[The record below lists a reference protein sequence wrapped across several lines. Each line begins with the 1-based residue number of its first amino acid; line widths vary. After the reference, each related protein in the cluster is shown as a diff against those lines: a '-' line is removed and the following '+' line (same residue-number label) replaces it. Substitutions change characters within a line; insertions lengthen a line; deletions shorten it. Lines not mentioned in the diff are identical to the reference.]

1 MSFLQRLFSEQYVNR
16 GAIGSNVLLYAMYR
30 FAYPFAFVLNR
41 LGVTPDAIT
50 TLSVLTAILA
60 FASLVLDAP
69 YSWFVLLW
77 ALTILLDFCDGTVAR
92 MSGRIATRMFRFDH
106 MSDMVKLG
114 LVVLGTALRFDETA
128 VWVLGFVFVFLY
140 LYSEIMNHDLK
151 HVSARADAA
160 PAASAAPQ
168 AGAGAQPRGLRQR
181 IPAVRMVAERLPSAY
196 ALVHGLYIAVTTFN
210 GHTLLVFLLLPFGGA
225 VTYAALSYLIL
236 LSLRDS
242 IVGVRTLWRMQRS
255 TQ

>member
-1 MSFLQRLFSEQYVNR
+1 MSFLQHVFSEQYVNR
-16 GAIGSNVLLYAMYR
+16 GAIGSNMLLYAMYR

-50 TLSVLTAILA
+50 TLSILTAILA

-69 YSWFVLLW
+69 YPWFVLLW

-92 MSGRIATRMFRFDH
+92 MSERIATRMFRFDH
-106 MSDMVKLG
+106 MSDMGKIG
-114 LVVLGTALRFDETA
+114 LVVLGTALRSDETA

-160 PAASAAPQ
+160 PAVSAAPQ
-168 AGAGAQPRGLRQR
+168 AEAGAQQPRGLRQR
-181 IPAVRMVAERLPSAY
+181 IPAVRMFAERLPWAY
-196 ALVHGLYIAVTTFN
+196 ALVHALYVAVTTFN

-242 IVGVRTLWRMQRS
+242 IVGVRTLWRMQR
-255 TQ
+255 